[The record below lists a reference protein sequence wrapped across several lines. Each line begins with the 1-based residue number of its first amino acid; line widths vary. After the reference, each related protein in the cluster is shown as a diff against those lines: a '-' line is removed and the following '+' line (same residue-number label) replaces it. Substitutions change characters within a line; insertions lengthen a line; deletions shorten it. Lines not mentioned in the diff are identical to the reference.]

1 MRSIFVSLAA
11 VACFLV
17 ATGCSITGSWRRIAT
32 DPPNMPFPVDLVAFD
47 QHDRYTATWMDQ
59 DQTRTST
66 GRYDW
71 NGSRLIIQR
80 PNAEPRI
87 YQGRLRLDGTLVL
100 TYQVGGDKVSA
111 ILKKTDE

>member
-1 MRSIFVSLAA
+1 MRSKPVNLAA
-11 VACFLV
+11 VAFFLV

-32 DPPNMPFPVDLVAFD
+32 DPPNTPFPVDLVAFD
-47 QHDRYTATWMDQ
+47 QHDRYTATWLDQ

-71 NGSRLIIQR
+71 NGSKLIIRR

-87 YQGRLRLDGTLVL
+87 YKGRLRLDGTLVL
-100 TYQVGGDKVSA
+100 TYQEGGDSVSA

>member
-1 MRSIFVSLAA
+1 MRSISVRLAA
-11 VACFLV
+11 VACFLA

-32 DPPNMPFPVDLVAFD
+32 DPPGTPFPVDHVAFD
-47 QHDRYTATWMDQ
+47 QHERYTATWLDQ

-71 NGSRLIIQR
+71 NGSRLIIRR

-87 YQGRLRLDGTLVL
+87 YQGRLRFDGTLVL
-100 TYQVGGDKVSA
+100 TYQEGGDTVSA
-111 ILKKTDE
+111 ILRKTVE